1 MQSKVANEASV
12 TSLSANKFAR
22 LAVVT
27 PAGSSDDHSSHQDN
41 KRSKST
47 HTPLPTFPTYP
58 MGKIDHATYSWAIA
72 IMKNEVCLHSLPI
85 ENATPSLINSSLG

>member
-27 PAGSSDDHSSHQDN
+27 PAGSSDDHSAHQDN

-47 HTPLPTFPTYP
+47 HAPLPTFPTYP
-58 MGKIDHATYSWAIA
+58 VGKIDHATYSWAIA
-72 IMKNEVCLHSLPI
+72 IMKGEVGSHSLRVQ
-85 ENATPSLINSSLG
+85 NATPRLIISSLG